1 MSKYPIRHRVRER
14 RRYTWRGKP
23 DRVHRK
29 LQDLVYEAV
38 QIEHEGTSFIYCIK
52 IEDFVL
58 IKRDDEDRP
67 YVAKL
72 LKLYEDGTQ
81 QPPTKQA
88 IVQWFIR
95 IEEIPK
101 TKQKLLGREAHPNEI
116 FLCEASNYDNQI
128 NVETILKHVKVI
140 QIAPDEPFPPS
151 QPGDDALFVKL
162 NWDGKSFNK
171 LPEDAFSGKAINSSE
186 PFYDHKSLD
195 SLLWHPRKSVNS
207 YPNINCKS
215 QSDSV
220 KKTAKCTFQSKKS
233 TEITKEQSS
242 NSMLVKIPLH
252 NDFKKLSRRK
262 QVDILSELLDDEDDG
277 DEEDDSSRKRHQV
290 EQRPRAVK
298 RRVDFNGISDNHSP
312 SKGLQSQTNINNSIS
327 PDVRNRRAMKN
338 QVASLQLSPN
348 VKTSKTIQQDSRPH
362 VRDGRAMKNQ
372 VDFLQLSPVVKNS
385 RTIQQ
390 DSSPPGNNGEII
402 DIKRSKRM
410 NSQMDNIQDTPRS
423 CRKSDNK
430 DYYARDQDDEGSDE
444 LILDHEKGS
453 ESSSVDKEQDDDDA
467 SEFRRKCAKTIS
479 KSTAKLSEKT
489 SAKRVCYNERPNE
502 QPGTRTPGTPR
513 TPSHPSPCIPRRSQ
527 LAKTPVSGLEEARAR
542 SKRMKSQM
550 DNIQD
555 TPRSRRKSVNK
566 DYYESDQDDEGSDEF
581 ILDHE
586 KSSVSSS
593 VDEEQDDD
601 DVDDD
606 NSEFRR
612 KCAKKIS
619 KSTAKL
625 SKKTSA
631 KRPGTRKPGTPR
643 TPSHPS
649 PYIPRRSQLAKN
661 PVSVLEEARARLH
674 VSAVPESL
682 PCREQEFQDIYNFVE
697 SKLIDGTGGC
707 MYISGVP
714 GTGKTATVHEVMRCL
729 QHAANEENLPS
740 FQYIEINGMK
750 LTDPHQCYVQILKL
764 LTGQKAT
771 ADHAAALLEKRFG
784 TPSPKRESTVL
795 LVDELDLLWTRK
807 QNIMY
812 NLFDWPTRRQAK
824 LVVLAVANTM
834 DLPERIMMNRVASRL
849 GLTRM
854 SFQPYSYKQ
863 LQQIISSRLN
873 RLRAFENDAIQLVGR
888 KVAALSGDA
897 RRALDICRRAAE
909 ICEYSENQK
918 RASSLVGMPHILQAL
933 DEMFS
938 SPYINAIRHASVQE
952 QIFIKAVLAEF
963 RRLGLEEATFQQI
976 YQQHIGLCRLEGLQP
991 PTISETMLV
1000 CTRLGACRL
1009 LLVESSKNDLHLR
1022 VRLNVSQDDVMY
1034 ALKED

>member
-489 SAKRVCYNERPNE
+489 SAKR
-502 QPGTRTPGTPR
+502 PGTRTPGTPR
-513 TPSHPSPCIPRRSQ
+513 TPSH
-527 LAKTPVSGLEEARAR
+527 
-542 SKRMKSQM
+542 
-550 DNIQD
+550 
-555 TPRSRRKSVNK
+555 
-566 DYYESDQDDEGSDEF
+566 
-581 ILDHE
+581 
-586 KSSVSSS
+586 
-593 VDEEQDDD
+593 
-601 DVDDD
+601 
-606 NSEFRR
+606 
-612 KCAKKIS
+612 
-619 KSTAKL
+619 
-625 SKKTSA
+625 
-631 KRPGTRKPGTPR
+631 
-643 TPSHPS
+643 
-649 PYIPRRSQLAKN
+649 PRRSQLAKN